1 MNNNE
6 RLKFAKTALTGL
18 SVGDAFGE
26 TFFGKENEVLDRI
39 SKREIQE
46 REWRFTDD
54 SVMGIA
60 VYKILEQF
68 GEIRQDELAKLF
80 ADNYAK
86 DWHRGYGGT
95 AHDILQAIGKGE
107 SWQSVSPKAF
117 DGMGSMGNGSAM
129 RVAPLGAFFYD
140 DIDKIKEQ
148 ARLSAEVT
156 HFNKE
161 GIAGAVAIALAA
173 GVVLENRMKSNILSA
188 SEFIEKIFY
197 ETPESDTKYAIRK
210 ALQVPKDSNIDF
222 VVSVLGNGS
231 RIIAQDTVPFAV
243 WCIAHY
249 RDNYEKALWKTV
261 SALGDRDT
269 TCAIVGGVVALNTG
283 TEGIPSL
290 WIVSSESVEGSMFW

>member
-46 REWRFTDD
+46 PEWRFTDD

-60 VYKILEQF
+60 VYKTLEQF

-95 AHDILQAIGKGE
+95 AHDILQSIGRGE

-129 RVAPLGAFFYD
+129 RVAPVGAFFYD

-161 GIAGAVAIALAA
+161 GIAGAVAIALSA
-173 GVVLENRMKSNILSA
+173 GVVLENRMRSNILSA

-210 ALQVPKDSNIDF
+210 ALQVPKDSSIDF

-231 RIIAQDTVPFAV
+231 RIISQDTVPFAV

-249 RDNYEKALWKTV
+249 RDNYEEALWKTV

-283 TEGIPSL
+283 AEGIPSQ